1 MVRTELVNDM
11 KLDAEIRP
19 DKTSHPTFQ
28 PDYAQG
34 TTGRWRLKVEIWKK
48 GEILDSGTFGTVWA
62 ETCAS
67 SEGPARVRAA
77 KMIKKKPSVP
87 LTRSRE
93 GA

>member
-1 MVRTELVNDM
+1 MFSMLELQPRPGLRLTMVRTELVNDM

-62 ETCAS
+62 ETC
-67 SEGPARVRAA
+67 V
-77 KMIKKKPSVP
+77 
-87 LTRSRE
+87 
-93 GA
+93 